1 MKKLLSVLC
10 VVLLLCAAAVFSVRA
25 EETYDLSGVYNSLSD
40 EAREHLLSL
49 GADSADADTL
59 SSISFEGILAEI
71 SRIGSQSAQEPLRGL
86 ISVTA
91 MLLICSLL
99 SSYQTALSADIG
111 GTLNTVLV
119 LCLSAAVAVPAAG
132 LIRQTGEMLVCS
144 SNLMLA
150 YIPVMALLLTAS
162 GSIAGSAAYYAGV
175 LAMGEGIGQLSARII
190 VPFCNMLLGL
200 GIAGGLNSAVNLS
213 GFTRS
218 LAKTAKWLLGFGMAL
233 FTAALGLKQVLSS
246 AADSL
251 TGRAAKLALS
261 SFVPVV
267 GSALGEALRTVQGSV
282 TVLKSGIG
290 VFVILALGV
299 TFLPSVMSALLWLV
313 TLWAGKSTAEAL
325 NLPQGAL
332 MLESISDVFRVMLAA
347 LLSVMTVYI
356 ITTAMIFTMGGSS

>member
-1 MKKLLSVLC
+1 MKKIIVVLC
-10 VVLLLCAAAVFSVRA
+10 AVFLLFSAVIPVRA
-25 EETYDLSGVYNSLSD
+25 EEAYDLSGVYNSLSD
-40 EAREHLLSL
+40 EAKEHLLSL

-59 SSISFEGILAEI
+59 SGLSLESILAEI
-71 SRIGSQSAQEPLRGL
+71 SRIGSQSAQAPFRGL

-99 SSYQTALSADIG
+99 SSYKTSLSADIG
-111 GTLNTVLV
+111 GALNTVLA
-119 LCLSAAVAVPAAG
+119 LCVSAEVAVPAAG
-132 LIRQTGEMLVCS
+132 LIGRTGEMLVCS

-150 YIPVMALLLTAS
+150 YIPVAALLLTAS

-200 GIAGGLNSAVNLS
+200 GIAGGINSAVNLG

-233 FTAALGLKQVLSS
+233 FTAVLGLKQVLSS
-246 AADSL
+246 ASDSL

-299 TFLPSVMSALLWLV
+299 TFLPSILSALMWLV
-313 TLWAGKSTAEAL
+313 TLWAGKSTADAL

-332 MLESISDVFRVMLAA
+332 MLENIADVFRVMLAA
-347 LLSVMTVYI
+347 MLSVMTVYI
-356 ITTAMIFTMGGSS
+356 ITTAMIFTMGGAA

>member
-1 MKKLLSVLC
+1 MFPVG
-10 VVLLLCAAAVFSVRA
+10 A
-25 EETYDLSGVYNSLSD
+25 EENYDLSGVYNSLSD
-40 EAREHLLSL
+40 ETREHLLSL

-59 SSISFEGILAEI
+59 SQLSFEGILEEI
-71 SRIGSQSAQEPLRGL
+71 SRIGSQSSQAPLRGL

-91 MLLICSLL
+91 MLLIGSLL
-99 SSYQTALSADIG
+99 SSYKTNLSADTG
-111 GTLNTVLV
+111 GTLNTVLA

-132 LIRQTGEMLVCS
+132 LISQMGDMIVCS

-150 YIPVMALLLTAS
+150 YIPVIALLLTAS
-162 GSIAGSAAYYAGV
+162 GNIAGSAAYYAGV
-175 LAMGEGIGQLSARII
+175 LATGEGIGQLSSRII

-200 GIAGGLNSAVNLS
+200 GIAGGLNSAVNLG

-233 FTAALGLKQVLSS
+233 FTAVLGLKQVLTS

-267 GSALGEALRTVQGSV
+267 GSALGEALRTVQGSL

-299 TFLPSVMSALLWLV
+299 TFLPSVLSAVMWLV
-313 TLWAGKSTAEAL
+313 TLWAGKSTAEVL
-325 NLPQGAL
+325 NLSQGAS
-332 MLESISDVFRVMLAA
+332 MLESIADVFRVILAA
-347 LLSVMTVYI
+347 MLSVMTVYI
-356 ITTAMIFTMGGSS
+356 ISTAMIFTMGGAL

>member
-111 GTLNTVLV
+111 GTLNTVLA

-218 LAKTAKWLLGFGMAL
+218 LAKTA
-233 FTAALGLKQVLSS
+233 
-246 AADSL
+246 
-251 TGRAAKLALS
+251 GRAAKLALS

>member
-1 MKKLLSVLC
+1 MFPVG
-10 VVLLLCAAAVFSVRA
+10 A
-25 EETYDLSGVYNSLSD
+25 EENYDLSGVYNSLSD
-40 EAREHLLSL
+40 ETREHLLSL

-59 SSISFEGILAEI
+59 SQLSFEGILEEI
-71 SRIGSQSAQEPLRGL
+71 SRIGSQSSQAPLRGL

-91 MLLICSLL
+91 MLLIGSLL
-99 SSYQTALSADIG
+99 SSYKTNLSADTG
-111 GTLNTVLV
+111 GTLNTVLA

-132 LIRQTGEMLVCS
+132 LISQMGDMIVCS

-150 YIPVMALLLTAS
+150 YIPVIALLLTAS
-162 GSIAGSAAYYAGV
+162 GNIAGSAAYYAGV
-175 LAMGEGIGQLSARII
+175 LSMGEGIGQLSSRII

-200 GIAGGLNSAVNLS
+200 GIAGGLNSAVNLG

-233 FTAALGLKQVLSS
+233 FTAVLGLKQVLTS

-267 GSALGEALRTVQGSV
+267 GSALGEALRTVQGSL

-299 TFLPSVMSALLWLV
+299 TFLPSVLSAVMWLV
-313 TLWAGKSTAEAL
+313 TLWAGKSTAEVL
-325 NLPQGAL
+325 NLSQGAS
-332 MLESISDVFRVMLAA
+332 MLESIADVFRVMLAA
-347 LLSVMTVYI
+347 MLSVMTVYI
-356 ITTAMIFTMGGSS
+356 ISTAMIFTMGGAL

>member
-1 MKKLLSVLC
+1 MKKLLSVIC
-10 VVLLLCAAAVFSVRA
+10 IILLFCAVSAFPAEA

-40 EAREHLLSL
+40 EAKEHLLSL

-59 SSISFEGILAEI
+59 SSISFESILSEI
-71 SRIGSQSAQEPLRGL
+71 SQIGSQSAQAPLRGL

-99 SSYQTALSADIG
+99 SAYKSSLTTDIG
-111 GTLNTVLV
+111 GTLNTVLA

-132 LIRQTGEMLVCS
+132 LIGQMGEILVCS

-150 YIPVMALLLTAS
+150 YIPVIALLLTAS
-162 GSIAGSAAYYAGV
+162 GSLAGSAAYYAGV
-175 LAMGEGIGQLSARII
+175 LALGEGIGQLSSRII

-200 GIAGGLNSAVNLS
+200 RIAGGLNSAVNLS

-218 LAKTAKWLLGFGMAL
+218 LSKIAKWLLSFGMAL
-233 FTAALGLKQVLSS
+233 FTAVLGLRQVLTS

-251 TGRAAKLALS
+251 TGRAAKFALS

-282 TVLKSGIG
+282 TVLKSGVG

-299 TFLPSVMSALLWLV
+299 TFLPTVLSALIWLL

-325 NLPQGAL
+325 NLPQGAR
-332 MLESISDVFRVMLAA
+332 MLESIADVFRVMLAA

-356 ITTAMIFTMGGSS
+356 ITTAMIFTMGGAS

>member
-1 MKKLLSVLC
+1 MKKLISVVC
-10 VVLLLCAAAVFSVRA
+10 TVLLLSIAAVFPVGA
-25 EETYDLSGVYNSLSD
+25 EENYDLSGVYNSLSD
-40 EAREHLLSL
+40 ETREHLLSL

-59 SSISFEGILAEI
+59 SQLSFEGILEEI
-71 SRIGSQSAQEPLRGL
+71 SRIGSQSSQAPLRGL

-91 MLLICSLL
+91 MLLIGSLL
-99 SSYQTALSADIG
+99 SSYKTNLSADTG
-111 GTLNTVLV
+111 GTLNTVLA

-132 LIRQTGEMLVCS
+132 LISQMGDMIVCS

-150 YIPVMALLLTAS
+150 YIPVIALLLTAS
-162 GSIAGSAAYYAGV
+162 GNIAGSAAYYAGV
-175 LAMGEGIGQLSARII
+175 LAMGEGIAQLSSRII

-200 GIAGGLNSAVNLS
+200 GIAGGLNSAVNLG

-233 FTAALGLKQVLSS
+233 FTAVLGLKQVLTS

-267 GSALGEALRTVQGSV
+267 GSALGEALRTVQGSL

-299 TFLPSVMSALLWLV
+299 TFLPSVLSAVMWLV
-313 TLWAGKSTAEAL
+313 TLWAGKSTAEVL
-325 NLPQGAL
+325 NLSQGAS
-332 MLESISDVFRVMLAA
+332 MLESIADVFRVMLAA
-347 LLSVMTVYI
+347 MLSVMTVYI
-356 ITTAMIFTMGGSS
+356 ISTAMIFTMGGAL

>member
-1 MKKLLSVLC
+1 MFPVG
-10 VVLLLCAAAVFSVRA
+10 A
-25 EETYDLSGVYNSLSD
+25 EENYDLSGVYNSLSD
-40 EAREHLLSL
+40 ETREHLLSL

-59 SSISFEGILAEI
+59 SQLSFEGILEEI
-71 SRIGSQSAQEPLRGL
+71 SRIGSQSSQAPLRGL

-91 MLLICSLL
+91 MLLIGSLL
-99 SSYQTALSADIG
+99 SSYKTNLSADTG
-111 GTLNTVLV
+111 GTLNTVLA

-132 LIRQTGEMLVCS
+132 LISQMGDMIVCS

-150 YIPVMALLLTAS
+150 YIPVIALLLTAS
-162 GSIAGSAAYYAGV
+162 GNIAGSAAYYAGV
-175 LAMGEGIGQLSARII
+175 LAMGEGIGQLSSRII

-200 GIAGGLNSAVNLS
+200 GIAGGLNSAVNLG

-233 FTAALGLKQVLSS
+233 FTAVLGLKQVLTS

-267 GSALGEALRTVQGSV
+267 GSALGEALRTVQGSL

-299 TFLPSVMSALLWLV
+299 TFLPSVLSAVMWLV
-313 TLWAGKSTAEAL
+313 TLWAGKSTAEVL
-325 NLPQGAL
+325 NLSQGAS
-332 MLESISDVFRVMLAA
+332 MLESIADVFRVMLAA
-347 LLSVMTVYI
+347 MLSVMTVYI
-356 ITTAMIFTMGGSS
+356 ISTAMIFTMGGAL

>member
-1 MKKLLSVLC
+1 MFPVG
-10 VVLLLCAAAVFSVRA
+10 A
-25 EETYDLSGVYNSLSD
+25 EENYDLSGVYNSLSD
-40 EAREHLLSL
+40 ETREHLLSL

-59 SSISFEGILAEI
+59 SQLSFEGILEEI
-71 SRIGSQSAQEPLRGL
+71 SRIGSQSSQAPLRGL

-91 MLLICSLL
+91 MLLIGSLL
-99 SSYQTALSADIG
+99 SSYKTNLSADTG
-111 GTLNTVLV
+111 GTLNTVLA

-132 LIRQTGEMLVCS
+132 LISQMGDMIVCS
-144 SNLMLA
+144 TNLMLA
-150 YIPVMALLLTAS
+150 YIPVIALLLTAS
-162 GSIAGSAAYYAGV
+162 GNIAGSAAYYAGV
-175 LAMGEGIGQLSARII
+175 LAMGEGIGQLSSRII

-200 GIAGGLNSAVNLS
+200 GIAGGLNSAVNLG

-233 FTAALGLKQVLSS
+233 FTAVLGLKQVLTS

-267 GSALGEALRTVQGSV
+267 GSALGEALRTVQGSL

-299 TFLPSVMSALLWLV
+299 TFLPSVLSAVMWLV
-313 TLWAGKSTAEAL
+313 TLWAGKSTAEVL
-325 NLPQGAL
+325 NLSQGAS
-332 MLESISDVFRVMLAA
+332 MLESIADVFRVMLAA
-347 LLSVMTVYI
+347 MLSVMTVYI
-356 ITTAMIFTMGGSS
+356 ISTAMIFTMGGAL